1 MTDVAYSSPAVER
14 TPLDAPRYR
23 AAALAP
29 WLLLGIGLGGLVD
42 GIVFSQILQWHN
54 MLSSAVPPT
63 DLDRIRFNVF
73 ADGLFHATAWLVT
86 LLGLFLLWRSVRKG
100 RSNRFSA
107 GAFGGLLAG
116 FGLFNLV
123 EGLVNHHLLQLH
135 NVREIADPEPWN
147 LGFLLLLG
155 VLPLALGSLLRQ
167 RAAQGSTIGPLS
179 RELLAANE
187 STSAGPRRAHLVQI
201 LLPLATH
208 EGQPI
213 EPRTFEVVKD
223 ELIQRYGGLT
233 AYTRSPAEGRWRGE
247 RAADD
252 VVVFEVMCSDLDRYW
267 WNAYRRRLEA
277 EFRQRSVVIRAEPM
291 LIL

>member
-1 MTDVAYSSPAVER
+1 
-14 TPLDAPRYR
+14 
-23 AAALAP
+23 
-29 WLLLGIGLGGLVD
+29 
-42 GIVFSQILQWHN
+42 
-54 MLSSAVPPT
+54 
-63 DLDRIRFNVF
+63 
-73 ADGLFHATAWLVT
+73 VT
-86 LLGLFLLWRSVRKG
+86 LLGLFLLWRSVRNG

-123 EGLVNHHLLQLH
+123 EGLVSHHVLKLH
-135 NVREIADPEPWN
+135 NVREVADPSPWN

-167 RAAQGSTIGPLS
+167 RATRDPTIGPLS
-179 RELLAANE
+179 RQLSAANE
-187 STSAGPRRAHLVQI
+187 TASAGPRRAHLVQI
-201 LLPLATH
+201 LLPLVTR
-208 EGQPI
+208 EGQPV
-213 EPRTFEVVKD
+213 EPRAFEVVKD
-223 ELIQRYGGLT
+223 ELTQRYGGLT

-252 VVVFEVMCSDLDRYW
+252 VVVFEVMSNDLDRYW

-277 EFRQRSVVIRAEPM
+277 EFRQQSVVIRAEPT